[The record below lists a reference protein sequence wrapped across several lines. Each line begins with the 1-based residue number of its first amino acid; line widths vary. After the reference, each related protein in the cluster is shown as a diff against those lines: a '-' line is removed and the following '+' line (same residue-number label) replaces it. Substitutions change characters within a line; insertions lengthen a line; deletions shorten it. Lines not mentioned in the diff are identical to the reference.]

1 LKTPEHQDGNRW
13 LKPAEAAGLFG
24 VDPRSLRNWA
34 RAGRINAQRTMG
46 GHRRY
51 LESEVRAHI
60 AALRECQP
68 VAATAEVAA

>member
-1 LKTPEHQDGNRW
+1 METPERPQGKRL

-34 RAGRINAQRTMG
+34 RAGKLNTQRTMG

-51 LESEVRAHI
+51 DESEIRALI
-60 AALRECQP
+60 AAMS
-68 VAATAEVAA
+68 EVAA

>member
-1 LKTPEHQDGNRW
+1 METPEHQDGTRW

-34 RAGRINAQRTMG
+34 RAGKINAQRTMG

-51 LESEVRAHI
+51 LESEIRATI
-60 AALRECQP
+60 AALAE
-68 VAATAEVAA
+68 VAEVAA